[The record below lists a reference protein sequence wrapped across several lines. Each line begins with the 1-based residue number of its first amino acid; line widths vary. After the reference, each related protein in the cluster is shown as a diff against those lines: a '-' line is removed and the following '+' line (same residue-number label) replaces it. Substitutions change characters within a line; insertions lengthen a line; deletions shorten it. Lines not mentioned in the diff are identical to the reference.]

1 MAKLTLMFEEKTV
14 KEVSLGSRPV
24 GIGRSP
30 DNDLA
35 VDNLAVSNYHARVYV
50 DSGKMVVED
59 LKSLNGTFV
68 NEMRV
73 ERATLKHGD
82 SIHVGKHHI
91 KVDATGEAAIADDT
105 GLEVEALD
113 GAPGVRS
120 ARFAGPGATDDDNV
134 SLLLERLRGV
144 PLERRRARFVTV
156 AVASFPDGRELAAI
170 GRAAGTIGSQRR
182 GTGGFGYDSVFIAD
196 AGDGRT
202 FAELS
207 PAEKHACSHRGEAL
221 RTLAEGLAILGQA
234 GHLDPPGGEPG
245 PDPAHE
251 QGNG

>member
-1 MAKLTLMFEEKTV
+1 MLATANPAK
-14 KEVSLGSRPV
+14 SREIADVLAAARLPLELAPRPAAV
-24 GIGRSP
+24 P
-30 DNDLA
+30 A
-35 VDNLAVSNYHARVYV
+35 VDEVGDTLEDNARLKARAVR
-50 DSGKMVVED
+50 
-59 LKSLNGTFV
+59 
-68 NEMRV
+68 
-73 ERATLKHGD
+73 
-82 SIHVGKHHI
+82 
-91 KVDATGEAAIADDT
+91 DATGEAAIADDT

-120 ARFAGPGATDDDNV
+120 ARFAGPRATDDDNV

-207 PAEKHACSHRGEAL
+207 PAEKHACSHRGEAF

-234 GHLDPPGGEPG
+234 GHLDPPGGEPDA
-245 PDPAHE
+245 DPAHE

>member
-1 MAKLTLMFEEKTV
+1 VRFVLATANPAKSREIADVLAATHLPLELAPRPAAVPAIDEVGETLE
-14 KEVSLGSRPV
+14 
-24 GIGRSP
+24 
-30 DNDLA
+30 DNARLKARA
-35 VDNLAVSNYHARVYV
+35 VR
-50 DSGKMVVED
+50 
-59 LKSLNGTFV
+59 
-68 NEMRV
+68 
-73 ERATLKHGD
+73 
-82 SIHVGKHHI
+82 
-91 KVDATGEAAIADDT
+91 DATGEAAIADDT

-120 ARFAGPGATDDDNV
+120 ARFAGPRATDDDNV

-234 GHLDPPGGEPG
+234 GHLDPPGGEPDA
-245 PDPAHE
+245 DPAHE
-251 QGNG
+251 QGNR